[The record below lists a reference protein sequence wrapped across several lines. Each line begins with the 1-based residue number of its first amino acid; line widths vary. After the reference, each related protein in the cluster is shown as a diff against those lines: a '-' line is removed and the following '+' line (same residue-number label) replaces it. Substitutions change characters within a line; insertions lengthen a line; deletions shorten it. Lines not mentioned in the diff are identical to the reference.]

1 MSFSFTSKQLQA
13 QVVMAGSATHCM
25 LYGGSRSGK
34 TFLHIRNIV
43 TRALKAAGS
52 HHAILR
58 FRFNHLKASVIL
70 GTFPKVMKLC
80 FPNVVWNLNKTDW
93 YVTLPNMSE
102 IWFGGLDDKERT
114 EKILGQEYST
124 LLFNESS
131 QIPKAAR
138 DTAITRLAELATTVM
153 MIDGEEVE
161 GTLTPRAFYDC
172 NPPNKNHWTYLE
184 FIKKVDPESRR
195 PLANPDDYVWFKMNP
210 EDNAANLTPG
220 YLQTLGNLSAR
231 MRKRFRDGEF
241 ADATPNALFTDE
253 TIDKWRCIDG
263 EVPEFVRVIVG
274 VDPSGADDKGAKDA
288 NPDAD
293 AIGTVVGGL
302 GVDGKAYLLED
313 ITVRAGPAIWGKNAT
328 NAYER
333 HEADAV
339 VAEANYGG
347 AMVKFVIQTA
357 RKGTP
362 VKMVTASRGKH
373 VRAEPFSALYE
384 QGKVVHVGVFQDLE
398 DEITAFST
406 TGYTG
411 PNSPNRADAW
421 FWVLAELFPGI
432 VAGPK
437 DEAKRERVQHEEN
450 AWLG

>member
-13 QVVMAGSATHCM
+13 QVFMAGSATHCM

-231 MRKRFRDGEF
+231 MRKRFRDGE
-241 ADATPNALFTDE
+241 
-253 TIDKWRCIDG
+253 
-263 EVPEFVRVIVG
+263 
-274 VDPSGADDKGAKDA
+274 
-288 NPDAD
+288 
-293 AIGTVVGGL
+293 
-302 GVDGKAYLLED
+302 
-313 ITVRAGPAIWGKNAT
+313 
-328 NAYER
+328 
-333 HEADAV
+333 
-339 VAEANYGG
+339 
-347 AMVKFVIQTA
+347 
-357 RKGTP
+357 
-362 VKMVTASRGKH
+362 
-373 VRAEPFSALYE
+373 
-384 QGKVVHVGVFQDLE
+384 
-398 DEITAFST
+398 
-406 TGYTG
+406 
-411 PNSPNRADAW
+411 
-421 FWVLAELFPGI
+421 
-432 VAGPK
+432 
-437 DEAKRERVQHEEN
+437 
-450 AWLG
+450 